1 MATAANSNNDTGN
14 GDDGGNTSGQPQQAQ
29 PVLSLLE
36 KYSSLHRGI
45 DEARKEYARRQLEI
59 ESMEGEIL
67 RLVDV
72 DRVAANEAIQT
83 AIREKEAL
91 LQTLEHLTLT
101 DLVEAQEAESQANS
115 NLEFVRF
122 KEEKAM
128 RIAQDD
134 ENHFLS
140 ASKVF
145 REKIRTLSLRGELF
159 GLKTPVALLLVYKFL
174 HSPEPSEF
182 KQMTDNMKE
191 RRNNAEGE
199 DYDGDNGNLLLADIN
214 LLRED
219 ENDSI
224 DIGDG
229 KNQNVEQEDDEE
241 IQDVLEQ
248 LRLQNESNN
257 KRQKILEETKRKY
270 WRLMEAKQK
279 REKQKKDLQ
288 SQCERLQKNA
298 CEVESQIE
306 NLDQQ
311 TREAIEL
318 TDRFR
323 NGKQTL
329 I

>member
-1 MATAANSNNDTGN
+1 MATASISNNDTGN
-14 GDDGGNTSGQPQQAQ
+14 GDGSGKTSGQPQQAQ

-45 DEARKEYARRQLEI
+45 DEARKEYAQRELEI
-59 ESMEGEIL
+59 ESIEGDIL

-72 DRVAANEAIQT
+72 DRLAADEAIQT

-91 LQTLEHLTLT
+91 LQTLEYLTLT
-101 DLVEAQEAESQANS
+101 DLMEAQEAESQAKS

-128 RIAQDD
+128 RIAHDD
-134 ENHFLS
+134 ENQFLS

-174 HSPEPSEF
+174 HCPFPSEF
-182 KQMTDNMKE
+182 RQMRDNREDKS
-191 RRNNAEGE
+191 NNAEGE
-199 DYDGDNGNLLLADIN
+199 DYDDDNGNLLLTDIN

-224 DIGDG
+224 YIADG
-229 KNQNVEQEDDEE
+229 KEQNVEQENDEG
-241 IQDVLEQ
+241 IQDLLEQ
-248 LRLQNESNN
+248 LRTQNESNN
-257 KRQKILEETKRKY
+257 KRQKFLEEKKQKHRS
-270 WRLMEAKQK
+270 LMEAKEK
-279 REKQKKDLQ
+279 RDKQKKDLQ
-288 SQCERLQKNA
+288 SQRERLQKDT
-298 CEVESQIE
+298 CDVESQIK

-318 TDRFR
+318 TVRFR
-323 NGKQTL
+323 NGKQTF

>member
-1 MATAANSNNDTGN
+1 MATATISNNDIGN
-14 GDDGGNTSGQPQQAQ
+14 GDGSGKTSGQPQAQ

-45 DEARKEYARRQLEI
+45 DEARKEYTRRQLEI
-59 ESMEGEIL
+59 ESIEGDIL

-72 DRVAANEAIQT
+72 DRLATDEAIQI

-91 LQTLEHLTLT
+91 LQTLENLTLT
-101 DLVEAQEAESQANS
+101 DLVEAREAESQAKS
-115 NLEFVRF
+115 NLEFVQF

-128 RIAQDD
+128 RITQDD
-134 ENHFLS
+134 QNQFLN

-174 HSPEPSEF
+174 HGPVPS
-182 KQMTDNMKE
+182 KTKRMANNKE
-191 RRNNAEGE
+191 GNNNDADGE
-199 DYDGDNGNLLLADIN
+199 DYDNDNGNLLLTDIN
-214 LLRED
+214 LLRKE

-224 DIGDG
+224 YINDG
-229 KNQNVEQEDDEE
+229 ENKNVEQENDEE
-241 IQDVLEQ
+241 VQDLLEQ
-248 LRLQNESNN
+248 LRTQNESNN
-257 KRQKILEETKRKY
+257 KRRKVLDEKKQKHRSL
-270 WRLMEAKQK
+270 LEAKEK

-288 SQCERLQKNA
+288 SQCERLQKDTRD
-298 CEVESQIE
+298 VESQIE

-311 TREAIEL
+311 MREAIEL
-318 TDRFR
+318 TIRFR